1 MMITSFLYNSTTFNP
16 SMPVVPIQVRHQ
28 NRTAEVIA
36 LIDSGADATI
46 LPINIL
52 QLIRARRGDTG
63 HMRGVTGVRKRVGI
77 YTVTSQIDTHITHTV
92 HAVAAD
98 VGTEAILGRDVLN
111 HHVVILDG
119 PAGVTEIRL

>member
-1 MMITSFLYNSTTFNP
+1 MKTTSFLYNSTGFNP
-16 SMPVVPIQVRHQ
+16 SMPVIPIQVRHQ

-36 LIDSGADATI
+36 VVDSGADATI

-52 QLIRARRGDTG
+52 QIIRARRSDTG

-77 YTVTSQIDTHITHTV
+77 YTVTIQIDTHIVHTV

-98 VGTEAILGRDVLN
+98 AGTAAILGRNVLN
-111 HHVVILDG
+111 HHVVTLDG

>member
-52 QLIRARRGDTG
+52 
-63 HMRGVTGVRKRVGI
+63 
-77 YTVTSQIDTHITHTV
+77 
-92 HAVAAD
+92 
-98 VGTEAILGRDVLN
+98 

>member
-1 MMITSFLYNSTTFNP
+1 
-16 SMPVVPIQVRHQ
+16 MPVVPIQVRHQ

-77 YTVTSQIDTHITHTV
+77 SFSTAPLASQKF
-92 HAVAAD
+92 ACS
-98 VGTEAILGRDVLN
+98 LQ
-111 HHVVILDG
+111 
-119 PAGVTEIRL
+119 

>member
-1 MMITSFLYNSTTFNP
+1 MRITSFVYNSTTFNP

-36 LIDSGADATI
+36 LVDSGADATI
-46 LPINIL
+46 IPINL
-52 QLIRARRGDTG
+52 LHLIRARRSDSG

-77 YTVTSQIDTHITHTV
+77 YTVTIQIETYITHTV

-111 HHVVILDG
+111 HHVFILDG

>member
-52 QLIRARRGDTG
+52 HLIRARRGDTG

-77 YTVTSQIDTHITHTV
+77 YTVTIQIDTHIMHTV

-98 VGTEAILGRDVLN
+98 VVTEAILGRDILN